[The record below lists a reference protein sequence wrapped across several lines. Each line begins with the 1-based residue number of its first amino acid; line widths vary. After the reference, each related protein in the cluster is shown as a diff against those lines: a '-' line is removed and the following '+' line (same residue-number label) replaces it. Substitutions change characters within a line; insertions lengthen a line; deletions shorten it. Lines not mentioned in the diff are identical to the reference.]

1 MARSQPEKK
10 IRKRPNRKRWLVAE
24 LRALRLWVDLSQ
36 FDLAEEIGVSDRSV
50 REWERR
56 DSIRIQP
63 RYLAKL
69 DELAEREGFPV
80 DRREVLAGGT
90 AVVTRLVLPTARPRV
105 DERYLAR
112 LTQITNALGGAH
124 EAARSGDQLESAEA
138 HLKSLLS
145 LLDGAVSDDVERRLH
160 VLAGRTA
167 LVLGLFARDL
177 GQVQRGRLCA
187 EQAVSLARRGGSK
200 GLEALALADLTY
212 LHSPLWV
219 PNGDARLSVEHAEA
233 ALAATGTSTPAATR
247 SYVATGLA
255 EACAVGK
262 DDPGMR
268 RALEVAVRALSGPA
282 TSEDPGARYFG
293 IWNEAVVNRL
303 AGRCCVLAGRTAE
316 GEVLLR
322 DALANGWIQND
333 RQLARTQANLGSAL
347 ALQQR
352 PDEACA
358 ELASAHEAARRDGYA
373 LGMHYITTARRHLD
387 PWPDHPSVLAL
398 DERLRTGV

>member
-10 IRKRPNRKRWLVAE
+10 IRKRPNRKRWVGDE

-63 RYLAKL
+63 HYLAKL
-69 DELAEREGFPV
+69 DELAEQEGFPV
-80 DRREVLAGGT
+80 ERREVLAGGA
-90 AVVTRLVLPTARPRV
+90 AVVTRLVLPNARPRV

-145 LLDGAVSDDVERRLH
+145 LLDGAVSDDVERRLN

-167 LVLGLFARDL
+167 GVVGLFVRDL
-177 GQVQRGRLCA
+177 GQVQRARLCA
-187 EQAVSLARRGGSK
+187 EQAVSLARTGRSK
-200 GLEALALADLTY
+200 GLEALALADLAG

-219 PNGDARLSVEHAEA
+219 PNGDPQRWKEHAEA
-233 ALAATGTSTPAATR
+233 ALAATGASTPAATR
-247 SYVATGLA
+247 SFVATELA

-282 TSEDPGARYFG
+282 TSEDPGAHYFG
-293 IWNEAVVNRL
+293 TWDEAVVNRFT
-303 AGRCCVLAGRTAE
+303 GRCYVLAGRAAE

-322 DALANGWIQND
+322 EALANGSVQND
-333 RQLARTQANLGSAL
+333 RQLVGTQAPLASAV

-352 PDEACA
+352 PDEA
-358 ELASAHEAARRDGYA
+358 SAMLVSAYEAARRDGFA